1 MSQIPV
7 RKGALMPGADSAAE
21 PFVAGA
27 LLPRTGVRDE
37 TGKPTDLLAALEGQ
51 PSALLC
57 LPRPHSPACR
67 QAARK
72 FAALELKVPRLVRA
86 LILPQT
92 TRGAD
97 AAALAA
103 LGLKIYVALEAGD
116 IAVDGHEISYAVG
129 DTAGRV
135 LASGA
140 TRPNQVAQFGARIR
154 TAFAT
159 PQAQPDAPFERAA
172 PVLILPD
179 VLPAR
184 LCTRLIEHFDR
195 EGGHPSGVLDLS
207 GPEPQWRPDPAVKR
221 RRDLT
226 LEDAVL
232 TREIEQSVAARVLP
246 EIRKCFHYVVSH
258 HEPFKLVCY
267 DEGSGYF
274 RPHRD
279 NETSDTLHRRFA
291 MTVNLNTGDY
301 EGGVLQFPEFGT
313 ATYRPARGGAIVFSS
328 SLLHEATDVVRGR
341 RYVLLGF
348 FYNPDDGLTPP
359 EESH

>member
-1 MSQIPV
+1 
-7 RKGALMPGADSAAE
+7 MPEAESAAGS
-21 PFVAGA
+21 FVAGA

-37 TGKPTDLLAALEGQ
+37 TGKPTDLLSALEGQ
-51 PSALLC
+51 PSALIYLT
-57 LPRPHSPACR
+57 RPHSPACR
-67 QAARK
+67 QVARK
-72 FAALELKVPRLVRA
+72 FATLELKVPRLVRA
-86 LILPQT
+86 LLLPQT

-103 LGLKIYVALEAGD
+103 LGLKVYVALEAGD
-116 IAVDGHEISYAVG
+116 IATDEHEVLYAVS
-129 DTAGRV
+129 DAAGRV

-140 TRPNQVAQFGARIR
+140 TRPNQIAQFGVRIR
-154 TAFAT
+154 AAFAA
-159 PQAQPDAPFERAA
+159 PQARPDAPFERAA

-226 LEDAVL
+226 LQDAGL
-232 TREIEQSVAARVLP
+232 IREIEQSVSTRVLP
-246 EIRKCFHYVVSH
+246 EISKCFHYVVSH
-258 HEPFKLVCY
+258 HEPFKVVCY

-301 EGGVLQFPEFGT
+301 EGGALQFPEFGP
-313 ATYRPARGGAIVFSS
+313 ATYRPARGGSIVFSS